1 MLIREDL
8 LSVAEAAQELG
19 LTRPAIRRAIQRGL
33 IEPVRLDGRTN
44 LIPRAQVDKY
54 RAEHRGRMGRP
65 AKTDKEADN
74 RSATGTQ

>member
-1 MLIREDL
+1 MPIREDL

-44 LIPRAQVDKY
+44 LIPRAQVERY
-54 RAEHRGRMGRP
+54 RAQHRGRMGRP
-65 AKTDKEADN
+65 AKSDKRPVAEPAE
-74 RSATGTQ
+74 

>member
-1 MLIREDL
+1 MPIREDL

-33 IEPVRLDGRTN
+33 IAPVRLDGRTN

-65 AKTDKEADN
+65 AKSDKQP
-74 RSATGTQ
+74 SAKPAESE